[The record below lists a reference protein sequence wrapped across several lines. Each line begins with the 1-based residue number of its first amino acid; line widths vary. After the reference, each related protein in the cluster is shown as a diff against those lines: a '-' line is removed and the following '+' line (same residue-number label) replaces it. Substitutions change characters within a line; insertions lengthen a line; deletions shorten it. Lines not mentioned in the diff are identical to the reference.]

1 LSTVVA
7 ITSTNNATDSLQSV
21 LSRARIER
29 ARSRADQAEAQASEL
44 RVQADAAEQEAQQ
57 RKREVRALQTQ
68 TTNGTSAYAGEA
80 RGALLGRIL
89 NVRV

>member
-1 LSTVVA
+1 MVA

-21 LSRARIER
+21 LNRARIER
-29 ARSRADQAEAQASEL
+29 ARSRADQAEAQASDL
-44 RVQADAAEQEAQQ
+44 RTQADAAEQDAQQ

-68 TTNGTSAYAGEA
+68 PTSTTSAYAGDT

>member
-21 LSRARIER
+21 LNRARIER

-44 RVQADAAEQEAQQ
+44 RTQADAAEQEAQQ
-57 RKREVRALQTQ
+57 RKREVRSLQTQ
-68 TTNGTSAYAGEA
+68 PASTSSAYAGDT